1 MTWYSGSPYRI
12 PLVVNG
18 LYISGNHTN
27 FPFRFRLTGNTH
39 VSANAHSGGKDF
51 IFTTGD
57 GITRVNCEIDGYL
70 YGSGSVWVKAPRLY
84 NRATSLFYL
93 YYGDGVNHTT
103 DVGFKP
109 SGVWEPSYQAVYHM
123 SDYGNNVVDS
133 TVNGYNGT
141 GSTALDYRQPGN
153 INKNIGFQA
162 SAYQSITI
170 NGDNFNFRDLTIEA
184 LIQTKNTTGG
194 LLNARIVAI
203 SGTTFRAIMT
213 LERDDLSAPWYAVM
227 ANTQADHS
235 TALYSSQGEIINDNN
250 WHYLVGTTQPEKI
263 FVDGKIGNKTL
274 GDSWSVEKPG
284 TRIGSKGN
292 NFWFSG
298 SIDEV
303 RISNKIRSNGWIK
316 TSYSSMNY
324 PTSFIRVGKYEHS
337 GGCDYEWF
345 KGYPYQLSSISW
357 CKVGPDIYF
366 GTTILGQEEGPV
378 TTGYYS
384 MVGGP
389 TGWRWKQIE
398 VSDTIKTGSP
408 NGWIWGTAS
417 EVNPLNSPS
426 GTVLAWK
433 WNT

>member
-1 MTWYSGSPYRI
+1 MTWYSGFPYRI
-12 PLVVNG
+12 PFVING
-18 LYISGNHTN
+18 LCISGNHID
-27 FPFRFRLTGNTH
+27 FPFRFRVTGNSH
-39 VSANAHSGGKDF
+39 ISSNAHSGGKDF
-51 IFTTGD
+51 IFTLGD
-57 GITRVNCEIDGYL
+57 GITRVNCEVDGYL

-84 NRATSLFYL
+84 NNATSTFYL
-93 YYGDGVNHTT
+93 YYGDGTNHTT

-123 SDYGNNVVDS
+123 SDFGTNVVDS
-133 TVNGYNGT
+133 TFHGYDGT

-153 INKNIGFQA
+153 IDKNIGFQA

-184 LIQTKNTTGG
+184 IIQTKSTAGS

-203 SGTTFRAIMT
+203 SGTTYRAIMT
-213 LERDDLSAPWYAVM
+213 LQRDDLSSPWYAVM

-235 TALYSSQGEIINDNN
+235 TAMYSSAGQYINDNN

-263 FVDGKIGNKTL
+263 FVDGKINTQVK

-298 SIDEV
+298 AIDEV

-324 PTSFIRVGKYEHS
+324 PSNFIRLGRYESS
-337 GGCDYEWF
+337 GGNNYEWF
-345 KGYPYQLSSISW
+345 NSFPYLMSSINW
-357 CKVGPDIYF
+357 CKVGPLIFF
-366 GTTILGQEEGPV
+366 GTTIPGQEEGPA
-378 TTGYYS
+378 TTGYYTI
-384 MVGGP
+384 VGGP
-389 TGWRWKQIE
+389 TGWKWKQIE
-398 VSDTIKTGSP
+398 VSDVIITGSP
-408 NGWIWGTAS
+408 GRWVWNTTAGL
-417 EVNPLNSPS
+417 NPSNSPS
-426 GTVLAWK
+426 GTTLSWK